1 MSDYYELL
9 GVSRTASTDEIK
21 KSYRKLAVKYHP
33 DKNPGDKASE
43 EKFKEI
49 SHAYEILSTPE
60 KKQMY
65 DQYGES
71 AFNGGGGGG
80 GGGGFHDPF
89 DIFREVFSGGF
100 GDVFEGIFGFGGQ
113 GHSGPRRGRDLEYG
127 LKLDFLEAAK
137 GTEKSIKIRKYDVCS
152 GCGGSGAKEGTGKVT
167 CTSCGGSGQVRQSG
181 GFFSIARTCD
191 ACRGAGEIIKDPC
204 TACSG
209 SGRKE
214 VSKNISVT
222 VPAGVSSGVRLRI
235 TGEGEPGTSGGPYG
249 DLYVAMSVK
258 EHKVFSR
265 REYDLLYFARVSF
278 AQLTLGDEIEVPWLD
293 GEVEL
298 SIPAGTPSGQV
309 FKLKGKGIKRLDGR
323 GRGDYLIKTEVA
335 VPKDLNT
342 HQKEMLREFEASF
355 DGKKAA
361 GTESMVDKVKN
372 IFK

>member
-9 GVSRTASTDEIK
+9 GVSRNASTDEIK
-21 KSYRKLAVKYHP
+21 KAYRKLAVKHHP

-65 DQYGES
+65 DQYGEA
-71 AFNGGGGGG
+71 AFSGGGGY
-80 GGGGFHDPF
+80 GGFHDPF

-113 GHSGPRRGRDLEYG
+113 GQRGPRRGRDLEYG

-137 GTEKSIKIRKYDVCS
+137 GTAKDIKIRKYDVCS
-152 GCGGSGAKEGTGKVT
+152 GCGGSGAKEGTQKVT
-167 CTSCGGSGQVRQSG
+167 CTACGGSGQVRQSG

-191 ACRGAGEIIKDPC
+191 ACRGAGEMIKDPC
-204 TACSG
+204 TECAG

-214 VSKNISVT
+214 VTKKINVT
-222 VPAGVSSGVRLRI
+222 VPAGVSSGVRLRVS
-235 TGEGEPGTSGGPYG
+235 GEGEPGKSGGPHG
-249 DLYVAMSVK
+249 DLYVALSVK
-258 EHKVFSR
+258 EHKIFSR
-265 REYDLLYFARVSF
+265 RDYDLLYLAKVSF
-278 AQLTLGDEIEVPWLD
+278 SQLVLGDEIKVPWLD

-298 SIPAGTPSGQV
+298 SIPAGTPTGQV
-309 FKLKGKGIKRLDGR
+309 FKLRNRGIQRLDGR
-323 GRGDYLIKTEVA
+323 GRGDYLIKTEIE

-342 HQKEMLREFEASF
+342 RQKEMLREFEASF
-355 DGKKAA
+355 GGKKAA
-361 GTESMVDKVKN
+361 GEETVIEKVKK